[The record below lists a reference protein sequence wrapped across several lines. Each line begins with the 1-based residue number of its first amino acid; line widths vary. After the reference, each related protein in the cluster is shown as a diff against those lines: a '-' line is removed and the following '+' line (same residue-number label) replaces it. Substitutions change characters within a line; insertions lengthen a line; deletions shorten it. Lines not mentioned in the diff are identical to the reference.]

1 MGEILHFFQDD
12 CASGERVR
20 GIEPADMI
28 ASFAESE
35 RALFP
40 PPSRSHNEL
49 GDVDPYAWTRRFVAA
64 MEELAKRC
72 L

>member
-20 GIEPADMI
+20 GIEPRGHDCEFCRKRASLVPTAVEI
-28 ASFAESE
+28 A
-35 RALFP
+35 
-40 PPSRSHNEL
+40 NEL

-64 MEELAKRC
+64 MEELAKRR

>member
-40 PPSRSHNEL
+40 PPSRSQTSLETLTRTL
-49 GDVDPYAWTRRFVAA
+49 GHVVS
-64 MEELAKRC
+64 
-72 L
+72 